1 MMQRV
6 PYARGREIMRF
17 SLAGATCLLAAACVS
32 TSVKPVDNTARA
44 PRPLDSVEVLE
55 EAPSRA
61 YTVIA
66 TIEAGSD
73 LVFDSFDDIRNEMVA
88 QAAELGGDALIVAP
102 DSTETRFILTGTAMI
117 QSDSRRLLGGVIV
130 YEGS

>member
-1 MMQRV
+1 
-6 PYARGREIMRF
+6 MRF

-32 TSVKPVDNTARA
+32 TNVTPVDTTARA
-44 PRPLDSVEVLE
+44 SRPLDSVEVLE
-55 EAPSRA
+55 EPPSEA

-73 LVFDSFDDIRNEMVA
+73 FVFDSFDDIRNEMVA
-88 QAAELGGDALIVAP
+88 QAAELGGDALIVGP

-117 QSDSRRLLGGVIV
+117 QSDSRRLLGKVIV
-130 YEGS
+130 YEGG

>member
-1 MMQRV
+1 MRV
-6 PYARGREIMRF
+6 
-17 SLAGATCLLAAACVS
+17 SLVAGSCLLLAACVS
-32 TSVKPVDNTARA
+32 TSVQQVDTTARA
-44 PRPLDSVEVLE
+44 PRSLESVEVLE

-73 LVFDSFDDIRNEMVA
+73 LVFDSFDDIRDEMLV
-88 QAAELGGDALIVAP
+88 QAAELGGDALIVGP

-117 QSDSRRLLGGVIV
+117 QSDSRRLLGQVIF
-130 YEGS
+130 Y